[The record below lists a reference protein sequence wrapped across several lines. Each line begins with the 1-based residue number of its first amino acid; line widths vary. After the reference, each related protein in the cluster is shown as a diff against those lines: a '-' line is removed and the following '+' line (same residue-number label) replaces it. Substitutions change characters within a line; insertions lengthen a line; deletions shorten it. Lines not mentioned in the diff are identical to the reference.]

1 MKKSEIL
8 FLKQE
13 EVIQAGL
20 LDMKQ
25 AIEVAEFTFR
35 LLGEGQ
41 IRQPNKIF
49 LGVPNDENWES
60 YGMSMPAYIG
70 GEHPVIGFKWAAES
84 VYNSTQPGMPYG
96 LDMVLLSDPKTM
108 YPKAIM
114 DGTIITAMR
123 TSAAAGVC
131 AKYAARKDSKV
142 AALIGAG
149 VIGRTMIMAMMEAV
163 PSLEEIRIVDLN
175 LQKAEDMAAE
185 FEGKFH
191 VVPYC
196 DTKAACDG
204 ADLIVTETTSRREFI
219 PKDWLKS
226 NATVI
231 QMEAHSFE
239 KDVILSADRIILD
252 SWEQM
257 THLPGHVFQQMH
269 DAGQISA
276 GGVHHIHEVVTGQLA
291 ARENDDE
298 FIFCGTY
305 GMGCLDLTIAD
316 KLYRNAVEMGLGTKL
331 VQWDSPLWV

>member
-25 AIEVAEFTFR
+25 SIEVAEETFR
-35 LLGEGQ
+35 LLGEGL

-84 VYNSTQPGMPYG
+84 VYNTTQPGMPYG

-123 TSAAAGVC
+123 TSAAAGVA
-131 AKYAARKDSKV
+131 AKYTARKDSRV

-163 PSLEEIRIVDLN
+163 PSLQEIRLVDLD
-175 LQKAEDMAAE
+175 LAKAEAMAKE
-185 FEGKFH
+185 FEGKYN
-191 VVPYC
+191 VVAC
-196 DTKAACDG
+196 NDTKAACDG
-204 ADLIVTETTSRREFI
+204 ADLVVTETTSRREFI
-219 PKDWLKS
+219 PKDWLKK

-231 QMEAHSFE
+231 QMEAHSYE
-239 KDVILSADRIILD
+239 KDVICSADRIFLD

-257 THLPGHVFQQMH
+257 IHLPGHVFQQMH
-269 DAGQISA
+269 QAGQMTVDRIKHFHDLA
-276 GGVHHIHEVVTGQLA
+276 TGEA
-291 ARENDDE
+291 IGRESDE
-298 FIFCGTY
+298 EFVFCGSY

-316 KLYRNAVEMGLGTKL
+316 KLYRNAKEMGLGTKL
-331 VQWDSPLWV
+331 VQWDNPLWV